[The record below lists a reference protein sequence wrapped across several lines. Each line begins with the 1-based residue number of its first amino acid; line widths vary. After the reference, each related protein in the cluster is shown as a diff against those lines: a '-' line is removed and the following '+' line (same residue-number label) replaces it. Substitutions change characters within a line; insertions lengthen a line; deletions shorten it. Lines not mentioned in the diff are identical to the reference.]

1 MLSFVFSMGNSWIFI
16 FELRILTEAILDPMQ
31 AIVIFGAVLI
41 FVAIPV
47 ACFLQRDIDRLN
59 RLGRLAE
66 EEEKR
71 KRLHF
76 RDRLQLQRQGRSI
89 LGQGQNARK
98 RR

>member
-1 MLSFVFSMGNSWIFI
+1 MLSFVFSMGHSWIFI
-16 FELRILTEAILDPMQ
+16 FELRTLTEAILEPMQ

-47 ACFLQRDIDRLN
+47 AYFLQRDIDRLN

-71 KRLHF
+71 KRLRF

>member
-1 MLSFVFSMGNSWIFI
+1 
-16 FELRILTEAILDPMQ
+16 MQ
-31 AIVIFGAVLI
+31 AIAIFGAVLI

-47 ACFLQRDIDRLN
+47 AYFLQRDIDRLN

-66 EEEKR
+66 EEGKR
-71 KRLHF
+71 PRF

-89 LGQGQNARK
+89 LGQGQNPRK